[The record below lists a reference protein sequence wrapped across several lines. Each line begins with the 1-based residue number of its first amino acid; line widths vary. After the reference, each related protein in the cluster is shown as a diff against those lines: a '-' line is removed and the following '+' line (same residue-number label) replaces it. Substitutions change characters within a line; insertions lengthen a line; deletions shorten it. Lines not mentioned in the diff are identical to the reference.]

1 MPPLRRRRLDAA
13 QASRNPHG
21 NARNGVITM
30 QMPILEANGMRMPR
44 IGLGTWPMK
53 GAECQRSVE
62 SALGLGYRHLDT
74 AEMYGNEDAVGAG
87 LAASGLPRAEVFL
100 TTKIWNDKP
109 NGAAIRRAFDAS
121 LKRLATP
128 YVDLL
133 LIHWP
138 SPELDLADALAGL
151 AAIRAEGRAK
161 AIGVSNFPPR
171 LLQRA
176 VDQGVGLA
184 CLQVEFHVMLDQSR
198 LLEITRANAMA
209 LTAYSPLAKGG
220 GLDQP
225 ALARVA
231 AKHGATPA
239 QVALAWLLAQP
250 GVAMVPK
257 AASSARQQENLG
269 ALSLRLDADD
279 MAAIAT
285 LPKDRRF
292 VNPAIAPDWGNG

>member
-1 MPPLRRRRLDAA
+1 MD
-13 QASRNPHG
+13 
-21 NARNGVITM
+21 
-30 QMPILEANGMRMPR
+30 MPILEANGMRMPR

-53 GAECQRSVE
+53 GAECQRAVE
-62 SALGLGYRHLDT
+62 SALALGYRHLDT

-87 LAASGLPRAEVFL
+87 LAASGLKREQVFV

-109 NGAAIRRAFDAS
+109 DGVSIRRAFDAS
-121 LKRLATP
+121 LQRLATP

-138 SPELDLADALAGL
+138 SPQLDLPDALNAL

-161 AIGVSNFPPR
+161 SIGVSNFPPK

-176 VDQGVGLA
+176 IDQGVGLA
-184 CLQVEFHVMLDQSR
+184 CLQVECHVMLDQSK
-198 LLEITRANAMA
+198 LLGICRAAGMA

-220 GLDQP
+220 GLDEP
-225 ALARVA
+225 ALKRVA
-231 AKHGATPA
+231 ARHEATPA
-239 QVALAWLLAQP
+239 QIALAWLLAQE

-257 AASSARQQENLG
+257 AASPERQRENLG
-269 ALSLRLDADD
+269 ALAVRLDAAD
-279 MAAIAT
+279 MAALAA

-292 VNPAIAPDWGNG
+292 VNPAGLAPDWVNG

>member
-1 MPPLRRRRLDAA
+1 MDMP
-13 QASRNPHG
+13 
-21 NARNGVITM
+21 VIET
-30 QMPILEANGMRMPR
+30 PSIRMPR
-44 IGLGTWPMK
+44 LGLGTWPMK
-53 GAECQRSVE
+53 GAECSAAVK
-62 SALGLGYRHLDT
+62 SALSLGYRHIDT
-74 AEMYGNEDAVGAG
+74 AEMYGNEEAVGLG
-87 LAASGLPRAEVFL
+87 LAGSGVARDEIFL

-109 NGAAIRRAFDAS
+109 NGAAIRAAFEAS

-151 AAIRAEGRAK
+151 AAIRAEGLAK

-176 VDQGVGLA
+176 IDQGVGLA
-184 CLQVEFHVMLDQSR
+184 CLQVEYHALLDQSK
-198 LLEITRANAMA
+198 LLEICRANDMA
-209 LTAYSPLAKGG
+209 LTAYSPLGKGETAS
-220 GLDQP
+220 QP
-225 ALARVA
+225 VLQDIAR
-231 AKHGATPA
+231 KHGVTAA

-257 AASSARQQENLG
+257 AASAARQAENLL
-269 ALSLRLDADD
+269 ALEVTLDAADL
-279 MAAIAT
+279 AAIAA

-292 VNPAIAPDWGNG
+292 VNPAMAPSWVSG